1 MARTK
6 KRGSVFL
13 TPEQIAEINLPKI
26 GVGRIRCAQDSK
38 RYIERMSEILDNMSD
53 EKFLKL
59 LEFTGM
65 YTKTGKLKK
74 EFR

>member
-6 KRGSVFL
+6 KRESVFL
-13 TPEQIAEINLPKI
+13 TPEQIAELDFPPGK
-26 GVGRIRCAQDSK
+26 VKRIRCAHDAEL
-38 RYIERMSEILDNMSD
+38 YIKEMDELFENMSD

-65 YTKTGKLKK
+65 YTKTGKVKK

>member
-6 KRGSVFL
+6 KRESVFL
-13 TPEQIAEINLPKI
+13 TPEQIAELDFPKG
-26 GVGRIRCAQDSK
+26 GVQRVRCAHDAEL
-38 RYIERMSEILDNMSD
+38 YIEEMKELFANMSD
-53 EKFLKL
+53 DKFLKL

-65 YTKTGKLKK
+65 YTKKGKLKK